1 MIPLIGPIISA
12 VSSIGGSWMENKLQE
27 TKARSRVKVA
37 KAEAEAEVHKKIAT
51 GEIEWEKTMASAS
64 GDSWK
69 DEYLVLV
76 LTIPA
81 ILVFIP
87 GMEDIV
93 QRGFHVLDSLP
104 DWYQNALMIA
114 ISASFGIK
122 GFTKFLRK

>member
-1 MIPLIGPIISA
+1 
-12 VSSIGGSWMENKLQE
+12 MENPRQE
-27 TKARSRVKVA
+27 PKAKARVNVA
-37 KAEAEAEVHKKIAT
+37 QAEAEAEVHKKVAT
-51 GEIEWEKTMASAS
+51 GEIDWEKTMASAS

-93 QRGFHVLDSLP
+93 QRGFHVLDALP

>member
-1 MIPLIGPIISA
+1 MIPLIGPIICA

-93 QRGFHVLDSLP
+93 QRGFMVLDSLP

>member
-1 MIPLIGPIISA
+1 MIPLISPIISA

>member
-1 MIPLIGPIISA
+1 
-12 VSSIGGSWMENKLQE
+12 
-27 TKARSRVKVA
+27 
-37 KAEAEAEVHKKIAT
+37 
-51 GEIEWEKTMASAS
+51 
-64 GDSWK
+64 
-69 DEYLVLV
+69 V

-87 GMEDIV
+87 GMEDVV
-93 QRGFHVLDSLP
+93 QRGFMVLDTLP

>member
-1 MIPLIGPIISA
+1 MIPFIGPIIRA
-12 VSSIGGSWMENKLQE
+12 VSSICGSWMENKLQE

-37 KAEAEAEVHKKIAT
+37 KAEAEAEVHKKVAT
-51 GEIEWEKTMASAS
+51 GEIDWEKTMASAS

-93 QRGFHVLDSLP
+93 QRGFVVLDSLP

>member
-1 MIPLIGPIISA
+1 
-12 VSSIGGSWMENKLQE
+12 MENKLQE

>member
-27 TKARSRVKVA
+27 TKAKSQVKIA
-37 KAEAEAEVHKKIAT
+37 KAEAEAEVHKKVAT
-51 GEIEWEKTMASAS
+51 GEVEWEIAMAKAS

-69 DEYLVLV
+69 DEYLVVV
-76 LTIPA
+76 LTVPA

-87 GMEDIV
+87 GMEDII
-93 QRGFHVLDSLP
+93 QRGFMVLDTLP

>member
-93 QRGFHVLDSLP
+93 KNGFARLNELPEWYTYLLFLTVSAALGIRGLDK
-104 DWYQNALMIA
+104 W
-114 ISASFGIK
+114 K
-122 GFTKFLRK
+122 KK